1 PTADFTLQLS
11 VQRVSVP
18 IGGKFDLAVKAIR
31 QGSFKGPIALTV
43 KGLPAGIS
51 VPANLAIPAD
61 KTDLVVSLQA
71 AKDAGPAAAI
81 VTVAGTATVG
91 TTPVTRIAQA
101 RVPITLAPRHP
112 DENQLPVVLLAV
124 TLAPRFKGHPVDQDT
139 GRKVHRG
146 TTFPADVIVER
157 LNGFQGEITLQMAA
171 QQSYQVQGITGGD
184 VVVPPGVS
192 QTIYPCFMPEWLE
205 TSRTSRMGMIAVA
218 RVPDPKGK
226 VRWAANEI
234 TGFIT
239 MTMEGALLKVSAED
253 SEIMVPA
260 GR

>member
-1 PTADFTLQLS
+1 
-11 VQRVSVP
+11 
-18 IGGKFDLAVKAIR
+18 
-31 QGSFKGPIALTV
+31 
-43 KGLPAGIS
+43 
-51 VPANLAIPAD
+51 
-61 KTDLVVSLQA
+61 
-71 AKDAGPAAAI
+71 
-81 VTVAGTATVG
+81 
-91 TTPVTRIAQA
+91 
-101 RVPITLAPRHP
+101 
-112 DENQLPVVLLAV
+112 
-124 TLAPRFKGHPVDQDT
+124 
-139 GRKVHRG
+139 HRG

-192 QTIYPCFMPEWLE
+192 QTVYPCFMPEWLE

-253 SEIMVPA
+253 SELMVPA
-260 GR
+260 GRPFDVRLKVSRLTKLAEPVRLELVLPEELAGKFKMDA